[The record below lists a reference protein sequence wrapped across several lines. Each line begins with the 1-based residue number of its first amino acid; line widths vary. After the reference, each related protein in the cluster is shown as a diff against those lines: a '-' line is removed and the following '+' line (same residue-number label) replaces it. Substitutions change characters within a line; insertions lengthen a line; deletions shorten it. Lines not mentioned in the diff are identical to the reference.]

1 MEKYNRF
8 SEIMW
13 LLLTITTTALVV
25 FLMVTEKSVNKSK
38 WYLVIPLLSAAIYIM
53 RRGLRKRFEKQKEAD
68 RSNHSKAG
76 K

>member
-13 LLLTITTTALVV
+13 LLLTITTAGLVIFMMISEQGV
-25 FLMVTEKSVNKSK
+25 GKSK
-38 WYLVIPLLSAAIYIM
+38 WYLVVPLLSAAMYIM
-53 RRGLRKRFEKQKEAD
+53 RRSLRIRFEKQHEVDPDKK
-68 RSNHSKAG
+68 RK